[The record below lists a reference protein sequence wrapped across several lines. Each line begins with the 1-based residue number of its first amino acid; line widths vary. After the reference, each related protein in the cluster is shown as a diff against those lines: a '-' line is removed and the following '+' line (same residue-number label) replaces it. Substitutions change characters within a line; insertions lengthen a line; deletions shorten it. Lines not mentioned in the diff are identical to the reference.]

1 MITDDRTVDVEG
13 AMLRSW
19 LAYAFWTLACA
30 WPASVWPP
38 VPAWIHV
45 ALAALYGALACA
57 WRSPIG
63 AGTAAAC
70 VGSLALR
77 EASLAHGPALGCAT
91 AFIMGAL
98 AFGVSDAVLEGL
110 VVDGRAPARTVV
122 LDLLVGGLLAAV
134 WTVPLA
140 DLFGWALR
148 W

>member
-1 MITDDRTVDVEG
+1 MITDDRTIDVDK
-13 AMLRSW
+13 AMLRAW
-19 LAYAFWTLACA
+19 LAYAFWSLACA

-45 ALAALYGALACA
+45 ALAALYGVLAVA
-57 WRSPIG
+57 WRSPIT

-77 EASLAHGPALGCAT
+77 EASLAHGPELGCVA
-91 AFIMGAL
+91 AFVTGAL
-98 AFGVSDAVLEGL
+98 AVGVLDAVHEDL

-122 LDLLVGGLLAAV
+122 LDLLAGGLFASV

-140 DLFGWALR
+140 DLIGWALR
-148 W
+148 A